1 MLMVFVC
8 KWYSNP
14 KTKQRKM
21 FSIEAMIQVCG
32 QSIHTKENTN
42 RKQIYQKNIFILL
55 HCSKTEIM
63 LTTF

>member
-8 KWYSNP
+8 KWYSDP
-14 KTKQRKM
+14 KTKQIKM
-21 FSIEAMIQVCG
+21 LSIEAMIQVCG
-32 QSIHTKENTN
+32 QNIHTRENTN